1 MESIRILLADDHAL
15 ILAGFRNA
23 LENQPR
29 FEIVG
34 DVRDGLSLLPALR
47 TLQPDLLL
55 IDINMPSFDPIASIK
70 RVRRAY
76 PELLILVVSA
86 YDDDVYVKGLLREG
100 VHGYYLK
107 GQPLEDLEGAIDSI
121 MSGKRWISDQLVDK
135 LLQPAERAQP
145 IYSKLSP
152 RQLSILRLLTKGLDN
167 RTIATK
173 LGLSVKT
180 IEAHLTRLY
189 RHLRVQSRL
198 EATSLV
204 HENPD
209 ILIQSPEFSQV
220 QPMVEAATKLEI
232 VIVDDNQRYRQ
243 QLRLMVNRVYPQ
255 ALVYESADIEYA
267 VNLAGQIKP
276 HLALVDVV
284 LGDENGVDCLTQIKA
299 VAPQTRMILMS
310 AYPDQGFHR
319 KGLEAGAIAFIDKQ
333 NLDAAALFQI
343 ISEAVG

>member
-1 MESIRILLADDHAL
+1 MESIRILLADDHDL

-23 LENQPR
+23 LETQPR

-34 DVRDGLSLLPALR
+34 EVRDGFSLLPALK

-55 IDINMPSFDPIASIK
+55 VDINMPSFDPITTIK
-70 RVRRAY
+70 RVRKAY
-76 PELLILVVSA
+76 PALLILVVSA
-86 YDDDVYVKGLLREG
+86 HDDDVYVKGLLREG

-107 GQPLEDLEGAIDSI
+107 GQPLEDLHVAIDSI

-135 LLQPAERAQP
+135 LLEPAERSQTTYA
-145 IYSKLSP
+145 KLSP
-152 RQLSILRLLTKGLDN
+152 RQLSILQLLVKGLDN

-189 RHLRVQSRL
+189 RHLRVGSRL

-204 HENPD
+204 HEQPD
-209 ILIQSPEFSQV
+209 ILAQSSSFSQT
-220 QPMVEAATKLEI
+220 QPIVEAATKLEI
-232 VIVDDNQRYRQ
+232 MIVDDNQRYRQ

-255 ALVYESADIEYA
+255 ALVYESADTQYA
-267 VNLAGQIKP
+267 VNLASQFKP
-276 HLALVDVV
+276 HIALVDVV
-284 LGDENGVDCLTQIKA
+284 LGDENGVDCLAQLKA
-299 VAPQTRMILMS
+299 VTPKTRMILMS

-319 KGLEAGAIAFIDKQ
+319 KGLEAGAVAFIDKQ

-343 ISEAVG
+343 INEAVG